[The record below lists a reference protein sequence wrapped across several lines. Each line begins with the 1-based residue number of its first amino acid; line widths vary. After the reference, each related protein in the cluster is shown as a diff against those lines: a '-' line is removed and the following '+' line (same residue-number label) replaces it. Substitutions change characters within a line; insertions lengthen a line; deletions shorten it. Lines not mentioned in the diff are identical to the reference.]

1 MARDSCCL
9 HDLFVRLLSVRT
21 ATLHQCCLGMSACC
35 TNDCERD
42 VMCRVVKLSLRLRAE
57 CQVAIVGKSVISVWM
72 ILCFIA
78 GVAYCAY
85 RRTQL
90 REKFGIAG
98 ASRGPSSVSCDI
110 HPDDRLL

>member
-1 MARDSCCL
+1 MI
-9 HDLFVRLLSVRT
+9 
-21 ATLHQCCLGMSACC
+21 
-35 TNDCERD
+35 
-42 VMCRVVKLSLRLRAE
+42 CRVVKLSLHLRAE

-72 ILCFIA
+72 VLCFIA

-98 ASRGPSSVSCDI
+98 EPSA
-110 HPDDRLL
+110 PRLFPVTPILRMDCSD